1 MTPPVPTMPV
11 MVIGAAFG
19 DVMLE
24 MNRLPVSG
32 GDEVAR
38 ESGRQIGGCAFN
50 VARALARLGA
60 PVINGITVGQGS
72 WGTAVE
78 AAMAAE
84 SLPVQLRDPAH
95 DNGWCLALVEPDGE
109 RTFITVEG
117 CEQYWDTAALSRLLP
132 EGTGWVYASGYE
144 LTGTQGAPLL
154 EWLLQLPERITPF
167 IDPGPRIGD
176 LSADEIAALLARG
189 ALFSL
194 NREEAAVLLGAPAS
208 AATVASFCR
217 QHRAALIVREDKEG
231 ALVGTPDGQCQRVH
245 PVAVTLCDT
254 VGAGDAHGGGTL
266 MGLASGLPL
275 AEAVRLGNL
284 VAAIVVSS
292 PGADGAP
299 TRAELVNYDLPV
311 ITAA

>member
-1 MTPPVPTMPV
+1 MSPPIPTMPV

-19 DVMLE
+19 DLILE

-78 AAMAAE
+78 SAMAAE

-117 CEQYWDTAALSRLLP
+117 CEQYWDTHALSRLLP
-132 EGTGWVYASGYE
+132 TEAGWLYASGYE
-144 LTGTQGAPLL
+144 LTGTQGAQLL
-154 EWLLQLPERITPF
+154 AWLRQLPDHITPF
-167 IDPGPRIGD
+167 IDPGPRISELG
-176 LSADEIAALLARG
+176 AEKIAALLGRG
-189 ALFSL
+189 AIFSL
-194 NREEAAVLLGAPAS
+194 NRQEAAVLLDAPAT
-208 AATVASFCR
+208 AATVASFCQ
-217 QHRAALIVREDKEG
+217 QHRASLIVREDKDG
-231 ALVGTPDGQCQRVH
+231 ALVGTPDRQCLRVH
-245 PVAVTLCDT
+245 PVAITLCDT

-284 VAAIVVSS
+284 VAAIVVSR
-292 PGADGAP
+292 PGADNPP
-299 TRAELVNYDLPV
+299 TRAELVSHYLPA

>member
-1 MTPPVPTMPV
+1 MTPLLPTMPV

-24 MNRLPVSG
+24 MNRLPASG

-60 PVINGITVGQGS
+60 TVINGITVGQGS
-72 WGTAVE
+72 WGTAVA

-84 SLPVQLRDPAH
+84 SLPVQLQDPDH

-117 CEQYWDTAALSRLLP
+117 CEQYWDTHALNRLLP
-132 EGTGWVYASGYE
+132 TAAAWLYASGYE

-154 EWLLQLPERITPF
+154 DWLLQLPEHITPF
-167 IDPGPRIGD
+167 IDPGPRVSA
-176 LSADEIAALLARG
+176 LTADEIAALLARG
-189 ALFSL
+189 AIFSL
-194 NREEAAVLLGAPAS
+194 NREEAAVLLGAPAT
-208 AATVASFCR
+208 AATVARFCL
-217 QHRAALIVREDKEG
+217 QQRASLIVREDKDG
-231 ALVGTPDGQCQRVH
+231 ALVATPDGLCQRVD
-245 PVAVTLCDT
+245 PVAITLCDT

-284 VAAIVVSS
+284 VAAIVVSR

-299 TRAELVNYDLPV
+299 TRSELLHYDLPM
-311 ITAA
+311 ITLT

>member
-1 MTPPVPTMPV
+1 MTPPIPAMPV

-24 MNRLPVSG
+24 MSRLPGSG

-50 VARALARLGA
+50 VARVLARLGA

-72 WGTAVE
+72 WGRAVE

-84 SLPVQLRDPAH
+84 SLSVQLRDPDH

-117 CEQYWDTAALSRLLP
+117 CEQYWDTAVLSRLLP
-132 EGTGWVYASGYE
+132 AGTGWLYASGYE

-176 LSADEIAALLARG
+176 LSADEVAALLARG

-208 AATVASFCR
+208 ADNVADFCQ
-217 QHRAALIVREDKEG
+217 QHSASLIVREDKEG
-231 ALVGTPDGQCQRVH
+231 ALIGTPEGQCQRVQ
-245 PVAVTLCDT
+245 PVPITLCDT

-266 MGLASGLPL
+266 MGLVSGLPL

-284 VAAIVVSS
+284 VAAMVVSR
-292 PGADGAP
+292 PGAAGAP
-299 TRAELVNYDLPV
+299 TLSELVHYDLPM
-311 ITAA
+311 ITPA

>member
-132 EGTGWVYASGYE
+132 AGTGWVYASGYE

-167 IDPGPRIGD
+167 IDPGPRIGA
-176 LSADEIAALLARG
+176 LTADEIAALLARG

-194 NREEAAVLLGAPAS
+194 NREEAAVLLGAPPAQQPWPAS
-208 AATVASFCR
+208 AGNTGLLLSCGK
-217 QHRAALIVREDKEG
+217 IK
-231 ALVGTPDGQCQRVH
+231 RVH
-245 PVAVTLCDT
+245 WSAPRMVN
-254 VGAGDAHGGGTL
+254 
-266 MGLASGLPL
+266 ASGYIPL
-275 AEAVRLGNL
+275 RWPS
-284 VAAIVVSS
+284 AIPS
-292 PGADGAP
+292 G
-299 TRAELVNYDLPV
+299 RAMP
-311 ITAA
+311 TAAAP